1 MVRRF
6 WDTRARSGSQ
16 AVPTKQTQFFFF
28 FFFLMGVI
36 RRFICM
42 ERDGLLLLQTADI
55 PECIE

>member
-16 AVPTKQTQFFFF
+16 AVPTKQTQFFSSS
-28 FFFLMGVI
+28 LMGVI

-42 ERDGLLLLQTADI
+42 GRDGLLLLQTADI